1 MMHRAYSPHQH
12 LNHFTPF
19 LPGSGAQ
26 ANPTRGLLRMPVDR
40 QRRIELA
47 LLAVIVTSL
56 GAAIAGML

>member
-19 LPGSGAQ
+19 LPGRGAQ

-56 GAAIAGML
+56 GAAVAGML